1 MIDQAS
7 RYMFFGSPMAIE
19 RIQGINDNMVKPH
32 YHDFF
37 ELYYLESG
45 IRYHMAGDNLYCLQ
59 PGDFVLFPPY
69 AMHYSYG
76 EQDVAFKRLVLY
88 FNKEIVRPAKVQDTL
103 GSKPRVFKS
112 GEKKEI
118 HQLLRQILKEQEN
131 DDIYSKEMML
141 LLLNQLLLLLVRN
154 LEETQKAKPESRS
167 RMSGVIR
174 YLNENYTEPITLEDL
189 AARFYINPSYL
200 CREFKKHIGST
211 VIQYVNDLRILHA
224 QRLLQET
231 DKSVTEISKIVGF
244 SNVTHFN
251 RIYKCNTGMSPSETR
266 RQDAKRKEAMKKQHL
281 E

>member
-1 MIDQAS
+1 MIDHAS
-7 RYMFFGSPMAIE
+7 QYMSLGNPMAIE
-19 RIQGINDNMVKPH
+19 RIQGINDNMVKSH

-45 IRYHMAGDNLYCLQ
+45 IRYHMAGDNLYCLY

-88 FNKEIVRPAKVQDTL
+88 FNKEIIKPAKVLDIL
-103 GSKPRVFKS
+103 GAQPRVFKS
-112 GEKKEI
+112 DEKKEI

-131 DDIYSKEMML
+131 DAVYSKEMML

-154 LEETQKAKPESRS
+154 LEQTQNAKPESQN
-167 RMSGVIR
+167 RMSGVIH
-174 YLNENYTEPITLEDL
+174 YLNENYTESITLKDL

-200 CREFKKHIGST
+200 CREFKKHVGST
-211 VIQYVNDLRILHA
+211 VIQYINDLRILHA

-231 DKSVTEISKIVGF
+231 DKSVTDVSKIVGF

-251 RIYKCNTGMSPSETR
+251 RIYKRTTGMSPSGTR
-266 RQDAKRKEAMKKQHL
+266 KQNARRRDAFKRQHL

>member
-7 RYMFFGSPMAIE
+7 RYMFFGNPVAIE

-37 ELYYLESG
+37 ELYYLEAG
-45 IRYHMAGDNLYCLQ
+45 TRYHMAGDNLYCLQ

-88 FNKEIVRPAKVQDTL
+88 FNKEIIKPAKILDAL
-103 GSKPRVFKS
+103 GNEARVFKS
-112 GEKKEI
+112 GEKKDV
-118 HQLLRQILKEQEN
+118 HHLLRQLLKEQEQE
-131 DDIYSKEMML
+131 DAYSEDMML

-154 LEETQKAKPESRS
+154 LDETRKARPENRS

-174 YLNENYTEPITLEDL
+174 YLNENYTEPITLENL

-200 CREFKKHIGST
+200 CREFKKHIGGT
-211 VIQYVNDLRILHA
+211 VIQYVNDLRVLHA

-251 RIYKCNTGMSPSETR
+251 RIYKSNTGMSPSETR
-266 RQDAKRKEAMKKQHL
+266 RQDAKRKETIKKQRL
-281 E
+281 G